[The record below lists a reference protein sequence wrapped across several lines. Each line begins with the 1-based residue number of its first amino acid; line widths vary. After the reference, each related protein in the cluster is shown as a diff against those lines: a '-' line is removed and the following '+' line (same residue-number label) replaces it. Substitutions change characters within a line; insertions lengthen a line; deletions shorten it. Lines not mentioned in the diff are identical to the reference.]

1 MKNRHFVSIL
11 SQPDD
16 STCGPTSLHAVY
28 RYLGEDLSL
37 DEVVQSVNYLP
48 EGGTLAVMLGM
59 DALKRGLKTR
69 IYSYNLKMFDP
80 SWEDFSSNELIE
92 RLELQLR
99 YKHGKKFL
107 QATRAY
113 QQYLQMGGEIV
124 FEDLNRSIFER
135 YLHQGIPVLTGL
147 SATYLYKS
155 KREYTDHK
163 DRSVYHDLKGEPMG
177 HFVVL
182 SGMDKDRV
190 FIADPYKENPISGDN
205 YYQVD
210 AHRLI
215 NSILLGIVTYDANML
230 VLFKD

>member
-1 MKNRHFVSIL
+1 MENRHFVSIL

-28 RYLGEDLSL
+28 RYLGENLSL
-37 DEVVQSVNYLP
+37 DEVVKSVNYLP
-48 EGGTLAVMLGM
+48 DGGTLAVMLGM
-59 DALKRGLKTR
+59 DALRRGLKTR

-80 SWEDFSSNELIE
+80 SWEHLPSDELIE

-99 YKHGKKFL
+99 YKQGKKFY

-113 QQYLQMGGEIV
+113 QQYLHMDGEIV

-135 YLHQGIPVLTGL
+135 YLHRGIPVLTGL
-147 SATYLYKS
+147 SATYLYNS
-155 KREYTDHK
+155 KREYTDYK

-182 SGMDKDRV
+182 SGMMGEDV

-205 YYQVD
+205 YYQVNI
-210 AHRLI
+210 HRLI

-230 VLFKD
+230 IVMKE

>member
-28 RYLGEDLSL
+28 RNLGMNLSL
-37 DEVVQSVNYLP
+37 DEVVQSVNYLSD
-48 EGGTLAVMLGM
+48 GGTLAVMLGM
-59 DALKRGLKTR
+59 DALRRGLSTC

-80 SWEDFSSNELIE
+80 SWAHLSSDSLIE

-99 YKHGKKFL
+99 YKQGKKFF

-113 QQYLQMGGEIV
+113 QQYLQMGGQIV
-124 FEDLNRSIFER
+124 FEDLTSSIFER
-135 YLHQGIPVLTGL
+135 YLNHGIPVLTGL
-147 SATYLYKS
+147 SATYLYNS

-163 DRSVYHDLKGEPMG
+163 ERSVFHDLKGEPMG

-182 SGMDKDRV
+182 SGMDKNHV
-190 FIADPYKENPISGDN
+190 FIADPYKENPISGNN
-205 YYQVD
+205 YYQVNI
-210 AHRLI
+210 HRLI

-230 VLFKD
+230 IVMKE